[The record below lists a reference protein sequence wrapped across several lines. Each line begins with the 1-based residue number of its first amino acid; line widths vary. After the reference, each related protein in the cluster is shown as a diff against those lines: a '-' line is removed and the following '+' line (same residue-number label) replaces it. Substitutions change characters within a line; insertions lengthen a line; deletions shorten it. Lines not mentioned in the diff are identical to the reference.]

1 MRLAVLVTAVLLAG
15 PAAAIA
21 QVDRTVTS
29 GPLTATITAEPWN
42 VAFAEAGG
50 RTVLTEADDGLGYKT
65 AAGWVRAT
73 KVLSESRDGAAYLA
87 TLATTD
93 PAGATIEVRVTPDS
107 DGVIALSATPKGALG
122 LEQTGMGFRAPD
134 GERYLGFGERNVAVD
149 HRGLDVENYV
159 SDGPYQPE
167 ERPVI
172 AAFVP
177 GPGFRARDDSTYFPI
192 PWLLSTGG
200 YGVLVDRDETSM
212 FRLGTERDDVWS
224 VEVAAPE
231 LALRVFAGPRPRDV
245 LRRFTARLGR
255 QPKAAAPFFFGPWW
269 QPTGGDKAALEKL
282 QAADAAGS
290 LANTYTHYLP
300 CADQIG
306 AEQAQ
311 TDKTKLFHEAGLAI
325 TAYFNPMICTEH
337 PRYDEAVSQGV
348 LHKNPMG
355 QPYEYRYTGSAQFFV
370 GQFDFT
376 APQTDAFFASLLD
389 ESLAHGYDGWME
401 DFGEYTPADAV
412 SADGTPGPAMHNRYV
427 TLYHRSAH
435 RFAQQTKRPLARFN
449 RSGWTGTAEHSQI
462 VWGGDPTTDWGFD
475 GLTSS
480 VRQALSMGLSGV
492 SLWGSDIG
500 GFFSLGSRSLSP
512 ELLIRWI
519 EFGFASGVMRTQAN
533 GFDLPEKSRPQIWDD
548 EILPV
553 WRRYARLRTQLYP
566 YLAAAQGQYDRS
578 GMPMMRH
585 LSLAFPND
593 ERATARDDEYLLG
606 DDLLVAPVLGPGE
619 TEREL
624 YLPAGRWV
632 DLWRSATLDPNASLR
647 LGAASVLTGA
657 REATVPAPADELP
670 LFVRAGAVLPL
681 LPAAVDT
688 LAGYGQAPGLVHL
701 RDRKGT
707 RSLLAF
713 PRGVTR
719 SLLGP
724 GEHVRS
730 AERKGRWTLRFTAK
744 RSRTYRLQAAIGT
757 LRRPFAVC
765 AVSVGGRKLARS
777 AWRYEAGAQL
787 LRATFRA
794 GKRERIVARPC
805 RD

>member
-1 MRLAVLVTAVLLAG
+1 MRSLVCAAAVLLAG
-15 PAAAIA
+15 PVAASA
-21 QVDRTVTS
+21 QGDRTVTS
-29 GPLTATITAEPWN
+29 GPLTATVTAEPWN
-42 VAFAEAGG
+42 LAFSDARGQA
-50 RTVLTEADDGLGYKT
+50 VLTEAQEGLGFRT
-65 AAGWVRAT
+65 AVGRFRAT
-73 KVLSESRDGAAYLA
+73 KVLEESRDGAAYRA
-87 TLATTD
+87 TLATND
-93 PAGATIEVRVTPDS
+93 PAGTTIEVRIAPDV
-107 DGVIALSATPKGALG
+107 DGVIALTATPKGAIG
-122 LEQTGMGFRAPD
+122 LERTGMAFAAPE

-167 ERPVI
+167 ERPLI

-177 GPGFRARDDSTYFPI
+177 GPGFRPRDDSTYFPI

-212 FRLGTERDDVWS
+212 FRLGTERGDVWS

-290 LANTYTHYLP
+290 LVNTYTHYLP
-300 CADQIG
+300 CADQR
-306 AEQAQ
+306 AEK
-311 TDKTKLFHEAGLAI
+311 DKTALFHDAGLAI
-325 TAYFNPMICTEH
+325 TTYFNPMICTDH
-337 PRYDEAVSQGV
+337 PRYDEAVAKGV
-348 LHKNPMG
+348 LHKNRMG

-376 APQTDAFFASLLD
+376 ASGADAFFASLLD
-389 ESLAHGYDGWME
+389 DALADGYDGWME
-401 DFGEYTPADAV
+401 DFGEYTPEDAV

-427 TLYHRSAH
+427 TLYHRSGY
-435 RFAQQTKRPLARFN
+435 RFTQQTKRPLARFN
-449 RSGWTGTAEHSQI
+449 RSGWTGTAQYSQI

-500 GFFSLGSRSLSP
+500 GFFSLGRRSLSP

-566 YLAAAQGQYDRS
+566 YLAAAQRQYDRT
-578 GMPMMRH
+578 GVPMMRH
-585 LSLAFPND
+585 LSLVFPGD
-593 ERATARDDEYLLG
+593 PRATERDDEYLFG
-606 DDLLVAPVLGPGE
+606 DDVLVAPVLGPGE
-619 TEREL
+619 TERSL

-632 DLWRSATLDPNASLR
+632 DLWRSAGLAPDASLR
-647 LGAASVLTGA
+647 LGSATVLAG
-657 REATVPAPADELP
+657 RRDVTVPAPPEELP
-670 LFVRAGAVLPL
+670 LFVRTGAVLPL

-688 LAGYGQAPGLVHL
+688 LAGYGRAPGLVHL
-701 RDRKGT
+701 RDRQRI
-707 RSLLAF
+707 RSLIAF

-730 AERKGRWTLRFTAK
+730 AERKGRWTLRLRAK
-744 RSRTYRLQAAIGT
+744 RPRTYRLQAAMGT

-765 AVSVGGRKLARS
+765 AVSVGSRRLARR
-777 AWRYEAGAQL
+777 AWRFDATTQV
-787 LRATFRA
+787 LRARFKA
-794 GKRERIVARPC
+794 SKRGTLVARTC
-805 RD
+805 EKGRT